1 MTAKNIIS
9 MAASQIG
16 IKEQPANSNSVRI
29 ICPSCSYLGSN
40 VITANTVVKP
50 EKIVIDYYA
59 KESD

>member
-29 ICPSCSYLGSN
+29 ICPSCSYLRA
-40 VITANTVVKP
+40 VMLLRQIQQ
-50 EKIVIDYYA
+50 
-59 KESD
+59 